1 MVKLKVSQND
11 LKDCICYAFGYC
23 DIHGIV
29 NYRTANAYNSGI
41 YGWNYDV
48 YFHEEKNVAII
59 TGYRP
64 YGFKLHDNVFIKEKN
79 KSLTGLLSDYG
90 YKLRDNKKRKELFE
104 LLVEWCILDYDV
116 YHMHWLKDEIKKEK
130 DSDGYYHNI
139 MKDYQK
145 KLKATIS
152 KVKRLVKKLDN

>member
-1 MVKLKVSQND
+1 MNKLKVTQKD
-11 LKDCICYAFGYC
+11 LKDTICYAFGYC
-23 DIHGIV
+23 DIDGIV

-64 YGFKLHDNVFIKEKN
+64 YGFKLHDYVWIKEKN
-79 KSLTGLLSDYG
+79 MSLVGLLSEYS
-90 YKLRDNKKRKELFE
+90 YKLHDNKKKREIFN
-104 LLVEWCILDYDV
+104 LLVDWCMLDYNV
-116 YHMHWLKDEIKKEK
+116 YHMQWLKNEIKKEK
-130 DSDGYYHNI
+130 ESDGYYHNI

-145 KLKATIS
+145 KLKATIN
-152 KVKRLVKKLDN
+152 KAKRLVKKLDN